1 MVRPVRCRMYGCSAV
16 ARGMRARPFF
26 LDETNGVVA
35 NGRPAKFPVAGV
47 ANARGQAWFEAALRT
62 RSGDEYAT
70 ANVDVVIGLDGA
82 EAATY
87 ATAIREGGASDGKI
101 AGVLA
106 VFFDWTKQAS
116 AVLNN
121 VRLSNEE
128 RARTRSMI
136 VEATGQVIANSGQT
150 SRDTKR

>member
-1 MVRPVRCRMYGCSAV
+1 MGDPRS
-16 ARGMRARPFF
+16 F
-26 LDETNGVVA
+26 LAGVVS
-35 NGRPAKFPVAGV
+35 
-47 ANARGQAWFEAALRT
+47 ARGQAWFEAALRT

-82 EAATY
+82 EAVTY
-87 ATAIREGGASDGKI
+87 AIAIRESGASDGKI

-128 RARTRSMI
+128 RARTRCMI
-136 VEATGQVIANSGQT
+136 VDATGQVIENSGHT
-150 SRDTKR
+150 SRDTNR